1 MEEKK
6 DISKRS
12 QKERYVC
19 GRTPVL
25 SLFLYKIKFEF
36 FTLVIAV
43 LTMRAI
49 WSVDSQM

>member
-1 MEEKK
+1 M
-6 DISKRS
+6 
-12 QKERYVC
+12 C

-43 LTMRAI
+43 LTMHAI
-49 WSVDSQM
+49 WSVDSQIGLNFTMSLAAVY